1 MDYSNITILLSQDKI
16 TDKMDAGKVIAK
28 IAKSQGEFLNRN
40 TSGLFNAI
48 CSNVHEDLTLCSQFH
63 RVFTHTVRDNFQNL
77 KNLNWLVK
85 FYIL

>member
-1 MDYSNITILLSQDKI
+1 MDYSSITILLSQDKI

-28 IAKSQGEFLNRN
+28 IAKSQGEFLNRS
-40 TSGLFNAI
+40 TSGLFSAI

-63 RVFTHTVRDNFQNL
+63 GDNFQNL